1 MARKARMSKGKT
13 MKPNFFVFCEGET
26 EVTYI
31 KYLRSLYHVPIQII
45 PKKSDS
51 NISGKYIENCKRD
64 YVTTKNDVTF
74 LMFDLD
80 VDGMLGRLQKIKDA
94 ILLVSNPCIELWFLL
109 HYDYYCSAL
118 DTSVCIDRLLE
129 KSAKY
134 KKGVLLPCEKEVLAH
149 KIDEAVKRAK
159 RLGVYINPSTT
170 IYRLIELIENYDT

>member
-74 LMFDLD
+74 QI
-80 VDGMLGRLQKIKDA
+80 GR
-94 ILLVSNPCIELWFLL
+94 
-109 HYDYYCSAL
+109 
-118 DTSVCIDRLLE
+118 
-129 KSAKY
+129 
-134 KKGVLLPCEKEVLAH
+134 AH
-149 KIDEAVKRAK
+149 V
-159 RLGVYINPSTT
+159 
-170 IYRLIELIENYDT
+170 